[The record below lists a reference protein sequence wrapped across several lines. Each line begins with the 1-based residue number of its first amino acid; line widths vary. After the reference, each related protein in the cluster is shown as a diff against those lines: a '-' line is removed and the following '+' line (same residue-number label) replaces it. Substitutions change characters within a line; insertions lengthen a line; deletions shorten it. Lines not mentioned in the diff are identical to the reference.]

1 MGSMFDIP
9 LFSAVADIPK
19 GRGGMVLVR
28 EKQLRG
34 REKGG
39 RETLSSPPFSFA
51 HGIAPTS
58 LSFSFR
64 TPSTHARDNQVIL

>member
-19 GRGGMVLVR
+19 GREGMVLVR

-51 HGIAPTS
+51 RGIAPKFPFLL
-58 LSFSFR
+58 LSNAFHTR
-64 TPSTHARDNQVIL
+64 